1 MKRSH
6 ASFASIKMNVTLGQV
21 GLLLLLQHGI
31 TSSAN
36 GRQSDPMLALPPDLD
51 FASIVTLG
59 QVALFPSTLAWD
71 RFICHWWT
79 KRSHTGFASGFGFC
93 LNHNSRS
100 GGTFSFFSS
109 MGLLHPPLTDK
120 AIPCWLCLQIRI
132 LPQSQL

>member
-36 GRQSDPMLALPPDLD
+36 GGQSDPMLALPPDLD
-51 FASIVTLG
+51 FASIMTLG

-71 RFICHWWT
+71 HFICHWWM
-79 KRSHTGFASGFGFC
+79 KQSHAGFASGFGFC

-100 GGTFSFFSS
+100 GGTFASTPAWDCFVNQWQ
-109 MGLLHPPLTDK
+109 MK
-120 AIPCWLCLQIRI
+120 
-132 LPQSQL
+132 